1 MGFTKIITG
10 VIKIKKVLPIF
21 ILAVLLIAP
30 IASAELD
37 VGVSYEFYNDSE
49 SAVFRADISPLDLPM
64 VAEIKP
70 SLSGQTV
77 VLDEVGFG
85 VKYPEP
91 FDLTNAYVIGKS
103 GLVFPDENQVGFNF
117 GALELGVGYAQEVG
131 ILKMR
136 GEFFVEDFMDSENRK
151 YKGVLTIQYPF

>member
-1 MGFTKIITG
+1 M
-10 VIKIKKVLPIF
+10 VY
-21 ILAVLLIAP
+21 
-30 IASAELD
+30 AELD
-37 VGVSYEFYNDSE
+37 VGVSYEFYEDSQ

-64 VAEIKP
+64 VAEINP
-70 SLSGQTV
+70 SLNSESEV